1 MGAGSRFAGCQRR
14 KVVAWMNDELRDDVC
29 VLQLL
34 NSIKLKQSNR
44 RHLTFEIEIGRTSC
58 ACITIVFCVCSMFM
72 RAAEHVGPFLFDAHF
87 NWFRR
92 HFPFRLKR
100 SIYACVFVGNRN
112 RLSMFFRFIFENS
125 HELSLNPI
133 AWLFYIHFCFH
144 LALNLCSGFL
154 FTYWFRMEFRSSC
167 RSAHVIWINI
177 NKFALGLML
186 EFCVHFFL
194 SFFYSIHSQHSEI
207 ALCRRWRH
215 HWSPG

>member
-92 HFPFRLKR
+92 HFPFRFKL
-100 SIYACVFVGNRN
+100 IHACVFVGNRN

-125 HELSLNPI
+125 HELSLNPF
-133 AWLFYIHFCFH
+133 AWLFYIHF
-144 LALNLCSGFL
+144 L
-154 FTYWFRMEFRSSC
+154 FPSRVEFVFGVFVYLLIS
-167 RSAHVIWINI
+167 HGIPVV
-177 NKFALGLML
+177 M
-186 EFCVHFFL
+186 
-194 SFFYSIHSQHSEI
+194 
-207 ALCRRWRH
+207 
-215 HWSPG
+215 